1 MRHVA
6 KLLIGAGVAA
16 ATAQGAQ
23 AQSAGSPEW
32 IAAEIARK
40 EREVADLRRL
50 AALREEEAQLRAA
63 TGLPAAEPQPAQP
76 KPKDGNKQRQTPAG
90 DNDGK
95 GGSGGS
101 GGNNGDSSLGG
112 IKFGAGIGF
121 TYDLGTHDRIKA
133 ATVANGIV
141 RVTEEDNVRARL
153 LLESHY
159 FFLPNAT
166 FFGLKPNDW
175 GVGPF
180 IALQGGPEDIVQGV
194 GGGLMIGLKRVRT
207 DPDSRGGV
215 PDGKSADVDGSSFNL
230 GFGVFYDLGVQT
242 LGDGIAA
249 NQPLPPGETEIRFAK
264 RSQSGFIIL
273 SSFAF

>member
-6 KLLIGAGVAA
+6 KLLIGAGLAA

-23 AQSAGSPEW
+23 AQSEGSPEW

-50 AALREEEAQLRAA
+50 AALREEEAQLRSA
-63 TGLPAAEPQPAQP
+63 TGLPAAEPQPAP
-76 KPKDGNKQRQTPAG
+76 TDRKDDKKPVGTPP
-90 DNDGK
+90 GK
-95 GGSGGS
+95 GASD
-101 GGNNGDSSLGG
+101 GDRSLGG

-159 FFLPNAT
+159 FFLPKAT
-166 FFGLKPNDW
+166 FFGLRPNDW
-175 GVGPF
+175 GIGPF

-207 DPDSRGGV
+207 DPDSRGGE

-242 LGDGIAA
+242 LGDGIVA

>member
-6 KLLIGAGVAA
+6 KLLVGAGVAA
-16 ATAQGAQ
+16 AIGQGAQ
-23 AQSAGSPEW
+23 AQSTASAEW
-32 IAAEIARK
+32 IAAEIGRK

-50 AALREEEAQLRAA
+50 AELRQEEARLRAA
-63 TGLPAAEPQPAQP
+63 VALPATELQPPQL
-76 KPKDGNKQRQTPAG
+76 KPSDGKKSEQILAG
-90 DNDGK
+90 GNPVKGK
-95 GGSGGS
+95 GG
-101 GGNNGDSSLGG
+101 DQSLGG

-141 RVTEEDNVRARL
+141 RVTETDNVRARL

-159 FFLPNAT
+159 FFLPEAV
-166 FFGLKPNDW
+166 FFRLQPNDW
-175 GVGPF
+175 GIGPF
-180 IALQGGPEDIVQGV
+180 IALQGGPEAIVQGV

-207 DPDSRGGV
+207 DDKSRGGELA
-215 PDGKSADVDGSSFNL
+215 GQSADTDGSSFNL
-230 GFGVFYDLGVQT
+230 GLGVFYDLGVQT
-242 LGDGIAA
+242 LGDGVVA

-264 RSQSGFIIL
+264 RSQAGFIIL

>member
-6 KLLIGAGVAA
+6 KLLLGAAIAVGM
-16 ATAQGAQ
+16 AQGAQ
-23 AQSAGSPEW
+23 AQPAGSPEW
-32 IAAEIARK
+32 VAAEIARK

-50 AALREEEAQLRAA
+50 AALRQEEAQLRAA
-63 TGLPAAEPQPAQP
+63 TGLPVAQP
-76 KPKDGNKQRQTPAG
+76 QLAPPESKDGHEPVEAPSGKNAKDG
-90 DNDGK
+90 DR
-95 GGSGGS
+95 
-101 GGNNGDSSLGG
+101 SLGG

-121 TYDLGTHDRIKA
+121 TYDLGSNDRVKA

-166 FFGLKPNDW
+166 FFGLQPNDW
-175 GVGPF
+175 GIGPF

-207 DPDSRGGV
+207 DPDSRGGEL
-215 PDGKSADVDGSSFNL
+215 KSTSADVDGSSFNL

-242 LGDGIAA
+242 LGDGILA